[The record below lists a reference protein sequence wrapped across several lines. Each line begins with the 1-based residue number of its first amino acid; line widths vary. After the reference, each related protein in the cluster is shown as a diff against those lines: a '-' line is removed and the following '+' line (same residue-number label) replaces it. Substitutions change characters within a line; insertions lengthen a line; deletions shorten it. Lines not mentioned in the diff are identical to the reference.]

1 MKPMFNPGV
10 GIPGGPPNDPFYSSP
25 FSSYFRRHT
34 PYFGQPDYRIYEM
47 NKRLQQRTEV
57 SKYLQLILLFIVNL
71 KMF

>member
-1 MKPMFNPGV
+1 MRPMFTNALQSVPQ
-10 GIPGGPPNDPFYSSP
+10 PLQPTSDPFYSSP

-57 SKYLQLILLFIVNL
+57 LIH
-71 KMF
+71 